1 MLNHLQPIIDENT
14 MTSLYLKP
22 SGSKL
27 ADLIDNDLLCMQN
40 VMEEENSNDRD
51 YFIDLATVDMLKNA
65 GASEGL
71 LDALTN
77 AIGESEGI
85 DVEWK

>member
-1 MLNHLQPIIDENT
+1 
-14 MTSLYLKP
+14 MTALYSKP
-22 SGSKL
+22 GNQKL
-27 ADLIDNDLLCMQN
+27 FELIDNDLVCMQN
-40 VMEEENSNDRD
+40 VLEEENSKDRD

-65 GASEGL
+65 GATESL
-71 LDALTN
+71 LDVLTK

>member
-1 MLNHLQPIIDENT
+1 
-14 MTSLYLKP
+14 MTALYSKP
-22 SGSKL
+22 GNQKL
-27 ADLIDNDLLCMQN
+27 VELIDNDLLCMQN
-40 VMEEENSNDRD
+40 VMEEESSKDRD
-51 YFIDLATVDMLKNA
+51 YFIDLATVDMLRNA

-71 LDALTN
+71 VNVLTK

>member
-1 MLNHLQPIIDENT
+1 
-14 MTSLYLKP
+14 MTALYLKP
-22 SGSKL
+22 GDSKL

-40 VMEEENSNDRD
+40 VMEEESSTDRD

-71 LDALTN
+71 LDALTK

>member
-1 MLNHLQPIIDENT
+1 
-14 MTSLYLKP
+14 MTALYLKP
-22 SGSKL
+22 DGSIL

-40 VMEEENSNDRD
+40 VMEEESSTDRD

-65 GASEGL
+65 GATEGL
-71 LDALTN
+71 TDALTK
-77 AIGESEGI
+77 AIGDSDGI

>member
-1 MLNHLQPIIDENT
+1 MA
-14 MTSLYLKP
+14 SLYLKP
-22 SGSKL
+22 GDQKI

-40 VMEEENSNDRD
+40 VMEEESSKDRD
-51 YFIDLATVDMLKNA
+51 YFIDLSTVEMLKNA
-65 GASEGL
+65 GATEGL
-71 LDALTN
+71 VELLIK

>member
-1 MLNHLQPIIDENT
+1 MLNPILPTNDENT

-22 SGSKL
+22 DGSKL

-40 VMEEENSNDRD
+40 VMEEESSTDRD

-65 GASEGL
+65 GATEGL
-71 LDALTN
+71 LDALTK